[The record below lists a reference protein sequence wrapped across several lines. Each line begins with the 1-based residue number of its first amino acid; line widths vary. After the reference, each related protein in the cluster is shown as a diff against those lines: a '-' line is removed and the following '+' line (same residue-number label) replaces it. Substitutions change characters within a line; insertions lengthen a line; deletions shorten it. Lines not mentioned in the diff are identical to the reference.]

1 MVADLKSLSESLRQ
15 STPEVYLRDM
25 IRARKSEIE
34 RTLSGGGTF
43 LLRVPDGRQIFNCAS
58 SDIVANK
65 VPSGLKRTEV
75 TPLV

>member
-43 LLRVPDGRQIFNCAS
+43 LLRVPDGRQIRIS
-58 SDIVANK
+58 RRT
-65 VPSGLKRTEV
+65 PSAAATVDAE
-75 TPLV
+75 

>member
-43 LLRVPDGRQIFNCAS
+43 LLRVPDGRQLRISRRAKS
-58 SDIVANK
+58 AVTA
-65 VPSGLKRTEV
+65 VETE
-75 TPLV
+75 